1 MGARLNAAGQVRKNC
16 PRRGADGSLEVGE
29 STSFSSRYRCP
40 GTSVSVS
47 FTTFSISQL
56 GIVFS
61 VALQGPGF
69 AQTQA
74 ALPPYGCGVPL
85 ADKRLLLFNCGD
97 YKKKGRVSMYRE
109 ISHLILYSD
118 LGPDSILVQLAGILQ
133 DWKRGANEDYL
144 IQRIYAQIK
153 RLLDLSTACGFD
165 GNLWQ
170 CYLTWVLMT
179 NDNSFT
185 RTCER
190 VGASEGSVNHFAEND
205 FAVFH
210 RLFHYDFSQLEQDLG
225 LDCFSILCDYRAIPK
240 RERTYN
246 RDVSLQVRTLRKAL
260 AKAAD
265 GHEMFRLVTEYYKQ
279 YGYGVFAMNRAFRI
293 QRTAAGL
300 QFLPISNVDG
310 VRLEDLLGYE
320 IQKKE
325 LRRNTEA
332 FLSGKRANNVLLY
345 GDAGTGKSTSVKAL
359 INEYYDRG
367 LRMIE
372 IYKHQFGELSHI
384 LAEVK
389 NRNYRFIIFIDDLS
403 FEENEVE
410 YKFLKAVIEGGVET
424 RPENVLIYATS
435 NRRHL
440 IRETWNDRQDMEHHG
455 DIHRSDTMEEK
466 LSLAARFGVS
476 INYNAP
482 SPKEFQAIVLAL
494 AERQGIRMDEKE
506 LLAKA
511 NTWEVRHGGFSGRT
525 AQQFIQYLEGQEV

>member
-1 MGARLNAAGQVRKNC
+1 MNR
-16 PRRGADGSLEVGE
+16 
-29 STSFSSRYRCP
+29 
-40 GTSVSVS
+40 
-47 FTTFSISQL
+47 I
-56 GIVFS
+56 
-61 VALQGPGF
+61 
-69 AQTQA
+69 
-74 ALPPYGCGVPL
+74 LP
-85 ADKRLLLFNCGD
+85 
-97 YKKKGRVSMYRE
+97 
-109 ISHLILYSD
+109 HLILYSD
-118 LGPDSILVQLAGILQ
+118 LGEDSILVRLAEIARDCKNGGATGELLQ
-133 DWKRGANEDYL
+133 RT
-144 IQRIYAQIK
+144 YAQVK

-165 GNLWQ
+165 ENLWQ

-190 VGASEGSVNHFAEND
+190 VGASEGSVNRFAEND
-205 FAVFH
+205 FTVFH
-210 RLFHYDFSQLEQDLG
+210 RLFHYDFSSLEQYLVT
-225 LDCFSILCDYRAIPK
+225 DCFSILCSYRAIPK

-246 RDVSLQVRTLRKAL
+246 RDVSQQVRTLRRAL
-260 AKAAD
+260 AEAAD
-265 GHEMFRLVTEYYKQ
+265 GHEMFCLMTDYYKQ

-293 QRTAAGL
+293 RRADAGL
-300 QFLPISNVDG
+300 EFLPISNVDG

-320 IQKKE
+320 SQKRE

-332 FLSGKRANNVLLY
+332 FLTGKHANNVLLY

-359 INEYYDRG
+359 INEYYDQG

-372 IYKHQFGELSHI
+372 IYKHQFGELSRI
-384 LAEVK
+384 LAEIK

-466 LSLAARFGVS
+466 LSLAARFGVT

-482 SPKEFQAIVLAL
+482 TPKEFQAIVKAL
-494 AERQGIRMDEKE
+494 AERQGVEMDEKE
-506 LLAKA
+506 LMAKA
-511 NTWEVRHGGFSGRT
+511 NAWEIRHGGFSGRT
-525 AQQFIQYLEGQEV
+525 AQQFIHYLEGLEE

>member
-1 MGARLNAAGQVRKNC
+1 MNR
-16 PRRGADGSLEVGE
+16 
-29 STSFSSRYRCP
+29 
-40 GTSVSVS
+40 
-47 FTTFSISQL
+47 I
-56 GIVFS
+56 
-61 VALQGPGF
+61 
-69 AQTQA
+69 
-74 ALPPYGCGVPL
+74 LP
-85 ADKRLLLFNCGD
+85 
-97 YKKKGRVSMYRE
+97 
-109 ISHLILYSD
+109 HLVLYSD
-118 LGPDSILVQLAGILQ
+118 LGKDSILVRLAEIVRDRKNGGAVEALLQ
-133 DWKRGANEDYL
+133 RTN
-144 IQRIYAQIK
+144 AQVK
-153 RLLDLSTACGFD
+153 RLLDLATACGFD
-165 GNLWQ
+165 EDLWQ

-190 VGASEGSVNHFAEND
+190 VGAAEDGSVNRFAEND

-210 RLFHYDFSQLEQDLG
+210 QLFHYDFTALEQYL
-225 LDCFSILCDYRAIPK
+225 LTDCFSILTDYRAIPK

-246 RDVSLQVRTLRKAL
+246 RDVSAQVRTLRKAL
-260 AKAAD
+260 AGASD
-265 GHEMFRLVTEYYKQ
+265 GHEMFRLMTDYYRQ

-293 QRTAAGL
+293 RRSEAGL

-320 IQKKE
+320 LQKTE

-332 FLSGKRANNVLLY
+332 FLAGRHANNVLLY

-359 INEYYDRG
+359 INEYYDQG

-384 LAEVK
+384 LGEIK

-466 LSLAARFGVS
+466 LSLAARFGVT

-482 SPKEFQAIVLAL
+482 SPKEFHAIVRAL
-494 AERQGIRMDEKE
+494 AERQGISMDEKE
-506 LLAKA
+506 LMVKA
-511 NTWEVRHGGFSGRT
+511 NAWEVRHGGFSGRT
-525 AQQFIQYLEGQEV
+525 AQQFVHYLEGLEE